1 MFCYRH
7 LTRLLTPT
15 DKLGMPRR
23 QIVHEVLDTQ
33 TIVCPNCRCP
43 EAVVLVDAQFDVSW
57 QCVDCDTRWP
67 ANDYEAVLLLGPCL
81 KTIH

>member
-7 LTRLLTPT
+7 LTRLSIPT
-15 DKLGMPRR
+15 DKLGMPRG

-33 TIVCPNCRCP
+33 SIVCPNCGCP

-57 QCVDCDTRWP
+57 QCVDCDARWP
-67 ANDYEAVLLLGPCL
+67 ASDYEAVLLFGPCL